1 MLIMIV
7 DFIVDNM
14 RALTH
19 MNVLGTENLISCG
32 DFNLA
37 DRGFRTNVNE
47 DDDDE
52 SRVSIGGVNWVDLN
66 LARLVS
72 PQIETPR

>member
-7 DFIVDNM
+7 EVIVDNM
-14 RALTH
+14 WALTH
-19 MNVLGTENLISCG
+19 MNVLGSENLISCG

-52 SRVSIGGVNWVDLN
+52 SRVSIGAL
-66 LARLVS
+66 
-72 PQIETPR
+72 IELILI

>member
-7 DFIVDNM
+7 EVIVDNM

-52 SRVSIGGVNWVDLN
+52 SRVSIGAL
-66 LARLVS
+66 
-72 PQIETPR
+72 IELILI

>member
-1 MLIMIV
+1 MLVMIV
-7 DFIVDNM
+7 EVIVDNM
-14 RALTH
+14 RLLTH

-37 DRGFRTNVNE
+37 DRVFRTNLNE

-52 SRVSIGGVNWVDLN
+52 SRVSIGGVN
-66 LARLVS
+66 
-72 PQIETPR
+72 

>member
-7 DFIVDNM
+7 DVEVIVDNM
-14 RALTH
+14 RLLTH

-37 DRGFRTNVNE
+37 DRGFKTNLNE

-52 SRVSIGGVNWVDLN
+52 SRVSIGGVN
-66 LARLVS
+66 
-72 PQIETPR
+72 

>member
-1 MLIMIV
+1 M
-7 DFIVDNM
+7 DNM

-52 SRVSIGGVNWVDLN
+52 SRVSIGAL
-66 LARLVS
+66 
-72 PQIETPR
+72 IELILI